1 METNIFRTCSCIIL
15 IIAATTAK
23 ATPPSIHYRLRV
35 NAADTSG
42 YYVEMQLQN
51 VPHHFRLAMATHHEY
66 DDRFWRF
73 VRDFQV
79 SVADGKA
86 TLSRFDSAV
95 YDISIPGDA
104 AVISYRIQLPKHN
117 YAHQPFL
124 SSHGG
129 LFGDIHS
136 FYYLVGQTQVPST
149 ISFDLP
155 QGWELASGLDPTA
168 ESNTFIASSAGS
180 LMDCPVLAGRLH
192 RWKFSHEGI
201 SYTIA
206 YLPAADILTFD
217 TTLLVANIKKIVAQT
232 VNLFGGVP
240 YKHYTFQ
247 LVDGVYGALEHG
259 NSVTIGAPAAWLTR
273 SMQEIYEQLAHEFSH
288 TWNLVN
294 IRPGD
299 YTDLNYGPQERSA
312 ELWFSEGMAMFYAD
326 LLVRRAGLPVEDS
339 TRITH
344 LETLIGRYYADTG
357 NSVIPQATVSLASNA
372 SPDQLGDYAGSS
384 IHLQGELL
392 GAMLDLL
399 IRRSTDN
406 LHSFDDVMR
415 LMYTRFGGKAGFH
428 SRDIEQAVTD
438 VCGSDKVHP
447 FFEKYIYEGHA
458 LDFDPWLGLIGLRLQ
473 LSWRPNTDSKGRP
486 APDTRA
492 YVWQPP
498 GDSAFHFVMT
508 DPRSCWV
515 KAGLHTGDVIVSI
528 DGLSIKD
535 RRSFYERMNALK
547 IGDAVLVRVRR
558 PSGIQEVSVKI
569 TGYEVPVAHLL
580 PAPDA
585 DSRSRD
591 LLRKWQE
598 RLK

>member
-1 METNIFRTCSCIIL
+1 MDTHIFRTCSCIIL

-23 ATPPSIHYRLRV
+23 ATPPSIHYRLRI

-42 YYVEMQLQN
+42 YYVEMQLQH
-51 VPHHFRLAMATHHEY
+51 VPHQFRLAMATHHEY

-73 VRDFQV
+73 VKNFQV
-79 SVADGKA
+79 NVSSGKA
-86 TLSRFDSAV
+86 TLDRVDSAV
-95 YDISIPGDA
+95 YVISIPGDD

-124 SSHGG
+124 SSSGG

-136 FYYLVGQTQVPST
+136 FYYLVGQTQIPST

-155 QGWELASGLDPTA
+155 QGWQLASALDRTA
-168 ESNTFIASSAGS
+168 DSNTFTASSAEA
-180 LMDCPVLAGRLH
+180 LLDCPVLAGRLH
-192 RWKFSHEGI
+192 RWKFDYKGI
-201 SYTIA
+201 PYTIA
-206 YLPAADILTFD
+206 YLPAADTLSFD

-247 LVDGVYGALEHG
+247 LIDGVYGALEHA

-273 SMQEIYEQLAHEFSH
+273 SMQEIYEELAHEFSH

-326 LLVRRAGLPVEDS
+326 LLVRRAELPVEDS

-344 LETLIGRYYADTG
+344 LEKLISRYYADTG
-357 NSVIPQATVSLASNA
+357 NSAVPQARVSLASNA

-384 IHLQGELL
+384 IHLQGELI
-392 GAMLDLL
+392 GALLDLL
-399 IRRSTDN
+399 IRSATDN
-406 LHSFDDVMR
+406 RHSFDDVMR
-415 LMYTRFGGKAGFH
+415 LMYTRFGGKPGFH
-428 SRDIEQAVTD
+428 SRDIEEAVTE
-438 VCGSDKVHP
+438 VCGSEKVHP
-447 FFEKYIYEGHA
+447 FFEKYVYDGHA
-458 LDFDPWLGLIGLRLQ
+458 LDFDPWIRLIGLRLQ
-473 LSWRPNTDSKGRP
+473 LSRRPATDDKGEP
-486 APDTRA
+486 APDRRA
-492 YVWQPP
+492 FVWQPP
-498 GDSAFHFVMT
+498 GDSSFRFLMT

-515 KAGLHTGDVIVSI
+515 KAGLHTGDVLVSI
-528 DGLSIKD
+528 DGRPIKD
-535 RRSFYERMNALK
+535 RRSFYDRLNALK
-547 IGDAVLVRVRR
+547 IGDTVLVRVRR
-558 PSGIQEVSVKI
+558 PLDIQEVPVKI

-585 DSRSRD
+585 DSQSRD

-598 RLK
+598 R